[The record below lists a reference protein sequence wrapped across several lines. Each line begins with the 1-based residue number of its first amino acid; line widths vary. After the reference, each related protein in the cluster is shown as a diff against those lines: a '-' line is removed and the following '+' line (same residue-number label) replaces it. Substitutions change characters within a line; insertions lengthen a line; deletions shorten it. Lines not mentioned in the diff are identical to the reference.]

1 MVFFAPFPRSDTFSL
16 ESVLGGETARFIS
29 PSWYSWV
36 KFDRKNWTSEAKSI
50 GIARLEEKRQLNEV
64 KIVAGHF
71 EDNDL
76 VGRCVSNH
84 DHPAN
89 HPAIAFSR
97 PRSIMFYNSAIETNG
112 NCLFWIYGNPG
123 ESRNHVPHKL
133 LAMEGSP
140 RNRVLSGLCGQCQS
154 ESLAKLCKLWGFTG
168 NIFQNML
175 HCETPQ
181 KIQRWRRWLGIR
193 DPMARLHPSGA
204 RIPIQ
209 QVGIHHCSFSYLRF
223 LLKIPNSSW
232 WNHNFSQTKKGA
244 SFPGPL
250 RIFGPWNSKHHF
262 PAIWHWR

>member
-1 MVFFAPFPRSDTFSL
+1 M
-16 ESVLGGETARFIS
+16 
-29 PSWYSWV
+29 
-36 KFDRKNWTSEAKSI
+36 
-50 GIARLEEKRQLNEV
+50 
-64 KIVAGHF
+64 
-71 EDNDL
+71 
-76 VGRCVSNH
+76 GRCVSNH

-181 KIQRWRRWLGIR
+181 KILKDDEDDSGFGTQRLGSI
-193 DPMARLHPSGA
+193 PA

-209 QVGIHHCSFSYLRF
+209 QVPPENPKLFLVKSQLLPDKKKAHVFLVPFASLDPEILSTIF
-223 LLKIPNSSW
+223 LLFGIGGNCPDIFRCTRKSHIKLLEYIPATIPSTIPYQN
-232 WNHNFSQTKKGA
+232 
-244 SFPGPL
+244 
-250 RIFGPWNSKHHF
+250 
-262 PAIWHWR
+262 